1 MYNIEHG
8 HLVTT
13 ESYFDGKLVSGK
25 QEVEISMFSTKE
37 SLLRDIIDALSVISS
52 AETDRLNID
61 IKLDQ
66 KGRYLLRKKWTVQ

>member
-1 MYNIEHG
+1 MYSIDHG
-8 HLVTT
+8 HSIVT
-13 ESYFDGKLVSGK
+13 ESYFDGKLSSSK
-25 QEVEISMFSTKE
+25 QEIEISMFSTKE
-37 SLLRDIIDALSVISS
+37 SLLRDIIDALAVISS

>member
-1 MYNIEHG
+1 MYEIDHG
-8 HLVTT
+8 HSIIT
-13 ESYFDGKLVSGK
+13 ESYFDGKLASSK
-25 QEVEISMFSTKE
+25 QEIEISMFSTKE
-37 SLLRDIIDALSVISS
+37 SLLRDIIDALAVISS

>member
-1 MYNIEHG
+1 MYSIDHG
-8 HLVTT
+8 HSIVT
-13 ESYFDGKLVSGK
+13 ESYFNGELSSSK
-25 QEVEISMFSTKE
+25 QEIEISMFSTKE
-37 SLLRDIIDALSVISS
+37 SLLRDIIDALAVISS